1 MKPFTGLRL
10 MGSFL
15 LSHHLSH
22 FLRTPI
28 PSLSL
33 PYHCIACCCWCCC
46 CQVASVVSDSVR
58 PHRHQPTR
66 FCRPW
71 YFPGKSTGVGC
82 HCLLQCV
89 KVKSESEVTQLCLTL
104 SDPMDCSPPGSSVR
118 GIFQERVLEW
128 GAIAFSRIACWE
140 WSFPCQGPAPV
151 DPGLFEG
158 GDGVGILGNN
168 LFNYR

>member
-1 MKPFTGLRL
+1 MLCLWSLLLYQDHVKPFTGLRL

-89 KVKSESEVTQLCLTL
+89 KVKSESEVTQLCPT
-104 SDPMDCSPPGSSVR
+104 SAIPWTAAFQAPPSIG
-118 GIFQERVLEW
+118 
-128 GAIAFSRIACWE
+128 FSRQE
-140 WSFPCQGPAPV
+140 YWS
-151 DPGLFEG
+151 
-158 GDGVGILGNN
+158 GVPLPSLCNSC
-168 LFNYR
+168 RASA